1 MNILLGKNLAVP
13 VDNVLGI
20 LLKKICNSHVEIG
33 ESFYSFCIMEH
44 SCGKFT
50 VFNVHIFE
58 SVSIFLAQKLI
69 KQGLFQINP
78 FDVEYGNHAF
88 EITSE
93 THIMVSVSM
102 LIINIDLLVDD
113 VLWCTHLLNQVE
125 CDILESKE
133 TTKIKY

>member
-13 VDNVLGI
+13 VNDVLGI

-33 ESFYSFCIMEH
+33 ESFYSFCIMKH
-44 SCGKFT
+44 SGCKFT
-50 VFNVHIFE
+50 VLNVHIFE

-78 FDVEYGNHAF
+78 LDVKNGDHAF

-102 LIINIDLLVDD
+102 LVIDIDLLVDN
-113 VLWCTHLLNQVE
+113 VLRCTHLLNQVE
-125 CDILESKE
+125 CDVLESE
-133 TTKIKY
+133 EAIKIKC